1 MDRTFVLY
9 LFSAQNHG
17 FKRTAFLEKAL
28 ESLLVLKMSE
38 DPLKASLLLRV
49 MAKTIDFIVIA
60 AALKSIP
67 RVGFI
72 AAIAYL
78 LICDGLFDGRSL
90 GKKIIRLK
98 VISASTAA
106 NGSFRDSVMR
116 NAPFAMA
123 LALFNIPF
131 VGWLFPICISAFE
144 FLLALGNGEGMR
156 LGDELA
162 GTKVVEG

>member
-1 MDRTFVLY
+1 M
-9 LFSAQNHG
+9 
-17 FKRTAFLEKAL
+17 
-28 ESLLVLKMSE
+28 MSE
-38 DPLKASLLLRV
+38 GPLKASLLLRV
-49 MAKTIDFIVIA
+49 MAKTLDFIVIA
-60 AALKSIP
+60 AALKAIP

-78 LICDGLFDGRSL
+78 LICDGLLDGRSL
-90 GKKIIRLK
+90 GKKIIRLR

-106 NGSFRDSVMR
+106 DGSFRDSMIR

-123 LALFNIPF
+123 LAFFNIPF
-131 VGWLFPICISAFE
+131 VGWLFPVFITAFE